1 MSLKRNRIKSV
12 FSTVGILIKS
22 IFDMK
27 KRKLL
32 ASFLIVS
39 SSLFMP
45 FFEKVKAEE
54 YLCSFSLNNLNQ
66 QGQTEVRKYLRIG
79 DRFQVTSEYGKY
91 MFSIAKET
99 SKFMVLTL
107 TSNAPNIMVTI
118 IDKKSKATYE
128 NYLRIEDGGNPAYP
142 TYGKCIV
149 S

>member
-1 MSLKRNRIKSV
+1 
-12 FSTVGILIKS
+12 
-22 IFDMK
+22 MK

-39 SSLFMP
+39 ASLFMP

-54 YLCSFSLNNLNQ
+54 YLCAFSLDNLNQ
-66 QGQTEVRKYLRIG
+66 PGQTEVRKYLRIG
-79 DRFQVTSEYGKY
+79 DRFQVTNEFGKY

-99 SKFMVLTL
+99 SKFMVLTS
-107 TSNAPNIMVTI
+107 TTNAPSIMVVI
-118 IDKKSKATYE
+118 IDKKSKAIYE
-128 NYLRIEDGGNPAYP
+128 NYLHIEDEGNPAYP